1 MYLNRTADMALANIT
16 EQEID
21 EIREMFSLFDTNY
34 DGKITTNELGK
45 VLQRLGYGLTNDEL
59 DQLVKEIDFN
69 GSGTIE
75 LTEFIHVIQ
84 SRKETVQLED
94 AMRETF
100 LIFDRNNDGFIDK
113 YELKS
118 VMRRLGSNLRD
129 EDILKMIKDAD
140 KNQDGRID
148 YDEFI
153 SLWYKYL

>member
-1 MYLNRTADMALANIT
+1 MIAFA
-16 EQEID
+16 
-21 EIREMFSLFDTNY
+21 
-34 DGKITTNELGK
+34 
-45 VLQRLGYGLTNDEL
+45 
-59 DQLVKEIDFN
+59 

-148 YDEFI
+148 YDGKHLIHVCLSHFF
-153 SLWYKYL
+153 